1 VKAVVWITES
11 TWPACVDAA
20 RELHADV
27 TLLHVIDPADIEAV
41 VGAQSALLGRA
52 SAPIEAGIVESMNTA
67 QTSLL
72 DRAEARLGRAASRD
86 RRRGRTERQVVAACA
101 DGDLLIVARD
111 GDRTRLG
118 PHSLGHATRFV
129 VDHAPCRVLLVWPDE
144 PPSLDTMPPGPG
156 PRHRP
161 RP

>member
-1 VKAVVWITES
+1 L
-11 TWPACVDAA
+11 D
-20 RELHADV
+20 ADV

-41 VGAQSALLGRA
+41 VGAQSALLGRGG
-52 SAPIEAGIVESMNTA
+52 APIEAAIVESMNTA

-86 RRRGRTERQVVAACA
+86 PRSGRSERQVVAACA
-101 DGDLLIVARD
+101 DADLLVVARD

-144 PPSLDTMPPGPG
+144 PPSLGTMPPGPG
-156 PRHRP
+156 PRHGP